1 MKILTKK
8 KQDKLLSL
16 LCENAVIF
24 HRNVQEDSDIESFI
38 DITTEIC
45 ECIDGLD
52 GALKYLHFM
61 ERLVEKD
68 RKKNYEILKG
78 GNGNA

>member
-24 HRNVQEDSDIESFI
+24 HRNTIEDSDIESFI
-38 DITTEIC
+38 DNTTEIC
-45 ECIDGLD
+45 EHICGLN
-52 GALKYLHFM
+52 GAIKYLKFM
-61 ERLVEKD
+61 ERIVEKE
-68 RKKNYEILKG
+68 REKNG
-78 GNGNA
+78 